1 MTAHLAEPPPPP
13 PSIVCVCFFTL
24 CGAAERR
31 YYALNDEDGNSS
43 DEDLLGT
50 SSEVSLATSAANH
63 LVSARRFHK
72 LVNSTRLGCNA
83 IALRY
88 LMARSDAGRLIL
100 VERCR

>member
-1 MTAHLAEPPPPP
+1 MTAHLAGT
-13 PSIVCVCFFTL
+13 PSPTTLYCVCVFFTL

-72 LVNSTRLGCNA
+72 IGQ
-83 IALRY
+83 
-88 LMARSDAGRLIL
+88 
-100 VERCR
+100 